1 MPEPWQYNPNLE
13 ETKKLGGCQ
22 FGLTVDHR
30 CNSLL
35 CKFRTRIYLAPK
47 EVHPMSVMCP
57 REREHELQQTAVIHC
72 R

>member
-1 MPEPWQYNPNLE
+1 MPEPWQYNPNLN
-13 ETKKLGGCQ
+13 ETERLGGCQ
-22 FGLTVDHR
+22 FGLEVDHR

-35 CKFRTRIYLAPK
+35 CKFRTRIYLTPA

-57 REREHELQQTAVIHC
+57 REREHELEQAAVIYS